1 MLEVAPTSAMNH
13 LFILCI
19 AASHAFQLVMGVS
32 LYSLSQVLQIADIFF
47 LAMLYNHIHKPTSKA
62 LIHYLGK

>member
-19 AASHAFQLVMGVS
+19 AASHAFQLVMGV
-32 LYSLSQVLQIADIFF
+32 SQVLQIADIFF